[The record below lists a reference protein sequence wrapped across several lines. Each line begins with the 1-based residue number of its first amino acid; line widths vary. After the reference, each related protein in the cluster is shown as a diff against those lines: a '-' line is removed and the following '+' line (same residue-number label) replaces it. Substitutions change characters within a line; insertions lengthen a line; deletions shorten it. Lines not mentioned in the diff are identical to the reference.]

1 MAASKFLNSSA
12 FAVASGIHKKK
23 NSFFLTVNLSAGQ
36 VSVMA
41 YLPGGYNL
49 GWPDK
54 SAELYKRMVKKLGAT

>member
-23 NSFFLTVNLSAGQ
+23 IHFFSQLSAGQ

-41 YLPGGYNL
+41 YLPGGYDL
-49 GWPDK
+49 GCPDK
-54 SAELYKRMVKKLGAT
+54 SAELYKRIVKKLGAT